1 MLLHIDYN
9 SGEPISHQIAAQ
21 IKWMVVSG
29 KLQIGDKLPS
39 IRELARRLKINPTTV
54 TRIYNELAGDGVITL
69 RQGQGAFVSDGA
81 PALPARE
88 IRRIVSDRARA
99 MVVEGLR
106 LGLNRQ
112 QIEQIVN
119 EEFKKIRTAKNE

>member
-9 SGEPISHQIAAQ
+9 SGEPISHQIVAQ

-29 KLQIGDKLPS
+29 KLRVGDKLPS
-39 IRELARRLKINPTTV
+39 IRELARTLKINPTTV

-69 RQGQGAFVSDGA
+69 RHGQGAFVSDGA
-81 PALPARE
+81 PALPVRE
-88 IRRIVSDRARA
+88 IRRVVSDRART